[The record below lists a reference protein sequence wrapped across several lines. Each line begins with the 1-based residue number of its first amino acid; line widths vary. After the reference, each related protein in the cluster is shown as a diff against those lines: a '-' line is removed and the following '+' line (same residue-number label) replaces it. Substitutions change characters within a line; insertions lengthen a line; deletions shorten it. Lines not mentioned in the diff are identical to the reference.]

1 MKNLSKMALLV
12 LVMCLCTTATIR
24 AQQQSLQCVGTVH
37 DTAGEPVVGAS
48 VYVKGTS
55 NATITRLDG
64 SFTLSGVKRGDTVV
78 ISFVGY
84 IPQEKTWEGSRLN
97 VVLQE
102 DSRLVDEIVVVG
114 YGTQKKINMT
124 GSVSSISNKDIA
136 ARPITSV
143 KSGIQG
149 LVPGLTITNS
159 EGRPGE
165 DASTMRIRGVGT
177 LNNASPYILIDG
189 VEGGSMDQLDPND
202 IESISVL
209 KDAASAAIYGSKAAN
224 GVILITTKRGQ
235 KGRSVL
241 SYNGSFGW
249 QNPTGLVERMSSADY
264 ATYYNKAREASGKS
278 ARFTDEDIELFRNGT
293 DPYGHPDTDWTY
305 LGYQGSGFMHQRNFN
320 VTGGNSNAK
329 YMASAGYLGQHGIMK
344 HSEREQFNLRTNL
357 DLKLSKKLI
366 VHANLSYINN
376 RYADPTN
383 SYVGGGSDQIIRQL
397 NLIAP
402 WIPYKNEDGT
412 YGTIGD
418 GNPIAWIDLDQT
430 LTRKKENFS
439 GIVSID
445 YNIIDGLKLTAQGAY
460 VSNTQVTTDFVKDI
474 QYNSS
479 KHHGPIR

>member
-1 MKNLSKMALLV
+1 MALLV

-235 KGRSVL
+235 EGRSVL

-293 DPYGHPDTDWTY
+293 DPYGHPDTDWTD
-305 LGYQGSGFMHQRNFN
+305 LGYQGSGFMHQHNFN

-479 KHHGPIR
+479 KYHGPIR